1 MNNDDD
7 ALNSVYKKIERER
20 ALLNAASQMRQQTQN
35 EAVRSR
41 IDTQM
46 REGRRNI
53 QYLEE
58 RMQELQMRRMGQG
71 LDNMTL
77 GSGNNGAPPS
87 GPRNDRD
94 GPPTPP
100 PKDSRGGFPDTATSG
115 GYGTLDYSNIGGHG
129 DMMPPRHPYAP
140 PGPNSAIPKSRP
152 NYTKLGEY
160 GSLSCDLLSANC
172 CSDLIKYDT
181 PHLGPRI
188 QLMLSQLEFK
198 LNVEKQYLKGIEKMV
213 QLYQMEGDRKSRA
226 DAAGRRIEST
236 QKIQILK
243 QALKRYED
251 LHIDMESAADA
262 PDGKTLSPL

>member
-58 RMQELQMRRMGQG
+58 RMQELQMRKMGQG
-71 LDNMTL
+71 VDSMTL
-77 GSGNNGAPPS
+77 GSADSASLPPAGA
-87 GPRNDRD
+87 RNDRD

-100 PKDSRGGFPDTATSG
+100 PKDSRGGYQESGGDHG
-115 GYGTLDYSNIGGHG
+115 GYGSPDYSRIGGHG

-140 PGPNSAIPKSRP
+140 PGPNSVMPKTRP
-152 NYTKLGEY
+152 NFTKLGECIVV
-160 GSLSCDLLSANC
+160 LRPCLC
-172 CSDLIKYDT
+172 
-181 PHLGPRI
+181 
-188 QLMLSQLEFK
+188 
-198 LNVEKQYLKGIEKMV
+198 
-213 QLYQMEGDRKSRA
+213 
-226 DAAGRRIEST
+226 
-236 QKIQILK
+236 
-243 QALKRYED
+243 
-251 LHIDMESAADA
+251 
-262 PDGKTLSPL
+262 